1 MLIQKRNFLILALW
15 LCCATMGFAQRT
27 ALNATESA
35 ALKARITE
43 NTKSLRSLQ
52 GDFTQTRRL
61 SYMDDDMR
69 TTGKLYFKAPDRIR
83 WEYVT
88 PKPYVII
95 FDDQN
100 MYTVENGR
108 TKTTKLVANR
118 RMQGLNDLLAGSL
131 RGGDLLDEGRFTISY
146 FREQNNYTA
155 ILAPKDKGLSRYVR
169 QVELAFDGT
178 SLLLTTVTLTDPAGD
193 STRLAFTNQR
203 KDEPVADS
211 IFQP

>member
-1 MLIQKRNFLILALW
+1 
-15 LCCATMGFAQRT
+15 MGFAQRT

-61 SYMDDDMR
+61 SYMDNDMR

-95 FDDQN
+95 FDDQT

-108 TKTTKLVANR
+108 TKTTKLTANR

-131 RGGDLLDEGRFTISY
+131 RGGDLLDESRFTISY
-146 FREQNNYTA
+146 FQEQAKYAA
-155 ILAPKDKGLSRYVR
+155 ILVPKDKGLSRYVR
-169 QVELAFDGT
+169 QVELIFDGT
-178 SLLLTTVTLTDPAGD
+178 TLLLTTVTLTDPAGD
-193 STRLAFTNQR
+193 STQLAFTNQR
-203 KDEPVADS
+203 KDVPVADS